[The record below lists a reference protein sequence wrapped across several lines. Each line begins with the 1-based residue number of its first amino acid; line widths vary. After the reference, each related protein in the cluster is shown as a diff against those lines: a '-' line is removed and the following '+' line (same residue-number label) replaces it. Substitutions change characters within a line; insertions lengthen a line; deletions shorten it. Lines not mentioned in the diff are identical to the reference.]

1 MRSSVWLIGLV
12 AGCILPL
19 GACSNTP
26 WAANLQRSL
35 AADPRLAQ
43 NPVILGGSPLP
54 NSPNASP
61 GAISPSPTSL
71 TSTQLPASFPGEIPR
86 YPNAKL
92 IEAISPAAQT
102 VAQPIETRWS
112 TPDSAAQVQ
121 QFYQDKFKADGW
133 QTTQPTIAGADSRI
147 AAQRDSLRVAIETSP
162 AAGATEFKIRY
173 QFQNGGG
180 QTGAAIAP
188 VPTASAAASPNSAS
202 PSPASPNS
210 ASPNSASPSPA
221 SSATADLPKA
231 GDPKFIGPVPSSDWA
246 AKPDAPPPTSVMA
259 SLAFTDLNQAP
270 AELQQYVTDLA
281 NLGALPLRSSAGDA
295 SSSQSSQPFK
305 PNQAI
310 ARREYA
316 RWLVTANNLIYTSQ
330 PSRQIRLGTAV
341 EKPAFVDMP
350 TSDPDFGAIQ
360 GLANAGLISSS
371 LSGEP
376 ATAFRPDAP
385 LTREEMILWKVPVDI
400 RRSLP
405 TTNLDAVQQTWGFQ
419 DAPKIEPKALRAVLA
434 DYQNGDLAN
443 IRRSFG
449 YTTLFQPQKTVT
461 RAEAAAALW
470 YFGAQG
476 DGLSAKDALQ
486 ISRQPGATGG

>member
-1 MRSSVWLIGLV
+1 MRSSVWLMGLV
-12 AGCILPL
+12 ASCILPL

-43 NPVILGGSPLP
+43 NPVVLGGSPLP
-54 NSPNASP
+54 SALPTASSDSAASP
-61 GAISPSPTSL
+61 T

-92 IEAISPAAQT
+92 IATTSPIAQPDAAQT
-102 VAQPIETRWS
+102 IETRWS
-112 TPDSAAQVQ
+112 TSDSAAQVQ
-121 QFYQDKFKADGW
+121 QFYQGKFKADGW
-133 QTTQPTIAGADSRI
+133 QTTQPTIAGAESRI
-147 AAQRDSLRVAIETSP
+147 AAQRDSLRVAIETAP
-162 AAGATEFKIRY
+162 GAGATEFKIRY
-173 QFQNGGG
+173 QFQTGG
-180 QTGAAIAP
+180 AIAQAAP
-188 VPTASAAASPNSAS
+188 SASSAIASVSPTISAS
-202 PSPASPNS
+202 PTPA
-210 ASPNSASPSPA
+210 A
-221 SSATADLPKA
+221 SSTSGVPQP
-231 GDPKFIGPVPSSDWA
+231 GDPKFIGPALPAEWA
-246 AKPDAPPPTSVMA
+246 AKPDSPPPNAVMA

-281 NLGALPLRSSAGDA
+281 NLGALPLRSSSPSDPA
-295 SSSQSSQPFK
+295 SNSASASSQPFK
-305 PNQAI
+305 PNQPI

-330 PSRQIRLGTAV
+330 PSRQIRLGTAA

-350 TSDPDFGAIQ
+350 TSDPDFGAVQ
-360 GLANAGLISSS
+360 GLANAGLISSA
-371 LSGEP
+371 LSGEL

-405 TTNLDAVQQTWGFQ
+405 TTNLEAVQQTWGFQ

-486 ISRQPGATGG
+486 ISQQPATTGG

>member
-1 MRSSVWLIGLV
+1 MRSSVWLMGLV
-12 AGCILPL
+12 TGCILPL
-19 GACSNTP
+19 AACSNTP

-54 NSPNASP
+54 N
-61 GAISPSPTSL
+61 PSPTATASPSN

-102 VAQPIETRWS
+102 NEPIETRWS
-112 TPDSAAQVQ
+112 TADSAAQVQ

-133 QTTQPTIAGADSRI
+133 QMTQPTIAATESRI

-162 AAGATEFKIRY
+162 ASGATEFKIRY
-173 QFQNGGG
+173 LFQTDGA
-180 QTGAAIAP
+180 QTGAIAP
-188 VPTASAAASPNSAS
+188 ASPTASATATPTTTPTTTATQTN
-202 PSPASPNS
+202 PS
-210 ASPNSASPSPA
+210 
-221 SSATADLPKA
+221 
-231 GDPKFIGPVPSSDWA
+231 DPKFIGPVPPSNWA

-281 NLGALPLRSSAGDA
+281 NLGALPLRSASSADTA
-295 SSSQSSQPFK
+295 NKSSSQSSQPFK

-330 PSRQIRLGTAV
+330 PSRQIRLGTAA
-341 EKPAFVDMP
+341 EKPAFVDVP

-486 ISRQPGATGG
+486 ISRQPETTGG

>member
-1 MRSSVWLIGLV
+1 MRSSVWLMGWV
-12 AGCILPL
+12 AVWILPL
-19 GACSNTP
+19 AACSNTP

-43 NPVILGGSPLP
+43 NPVILGSSPLSNP
-54 NSPNASP
+54 SPSASPNGTP
-61 GAISPSPTSL
+61 SPSSL
-71 TSTQLPASFPGEIPR
+71 TSTQLPPSFPGEIPR

-102 VAQPIETRWS
+102 NEPIETRWF

-133 QTTQPTIAGADSRI
+133 QTTQPTIAGAESRI

-162 AAGATEFKIRY
+162 ASGATEFKIRY
-173 QFQNGGG
+173 LFQTDGT
-180 QTGAAIAP
+180 QTGEAIAP
-188 VPTASAAASPNSAS
+188 LSPTASPAAPTAASPTAAS
-202 PSPASPNS
+202 P
-210 ASPNSASPSPA
+210 
-221 SSATADLPKA
+221 TAAAQPKP
-231 GDPKFIGPVPSSDWA
+231 GDPKFVGPVQPSDWA
-246 AKPDAPPPTSVMA
+246 VKPDAPPPNSVMA

-270 AELQQYVTDLA
+270 TELQQYVTDLA
-281 NLGALPLRSSAGDA
+281 NLGALPLRPSSPANTA
-295 SSSQSSQPFK
+295 NNPSSQPFK

-310 ARREYA
+310 TRREYA

-330 PSRQIRLGTAV
+330 PSRQIRLGTAA
-341 EKPAFVDMP
+341 EKPAFVDVSS
-350 TSDPDFGAIQ
+350 SDPDFGAIQ

-486 ISRQPGATGG
+486 ISRQPETTGG

>member
-1 MRSSVWLIGLV
+1 MRSSVLLMGLV
-12 AGCILPL
+12 TGCILPL
-19 GACSNTP
+19 AACSNTP

-43 NPVILGGSPLP
+43 NPVIIGSSPLSSPLP
-54 NSPNASP
+54 SA
-61 GAISPSPTSL
+61 SPSPANL
-71 TSTQLPASFPGEIPR
+71 TSSQLPASFPGEIPR

-92 IEAISPAAQT
+92 IEAISPTQT
-102 VAQPIETRWS
+102 NEPTETRWS
-112 TPDSAAQVQ
+112 TADSAAQVQ

-133 QTTQPTIAGADSRI
+133 QTTQPTIAATESKI

-162 AAGATEFKIRY
+162 ASGATEFKIRY
-173 QFQNGGG
+173 LFQTGGA
-180 QTGAAIAP
+180 QTGAIAP
-188 VPTASAAASPNSAS
+188 APTASATATPTTAAQTTTAQTTAAAQTNPSDPN
-202 PSPASPNS
+202 
-210 ASPNSASPSPA
+210 
-221 SSATADLPKA
+221 
-231 GDPKFIGPVPSSDWA
+231 FIGPVPPSDWA

-281 NLGALPLRSSAGDA
+281 NLGALPLRSANPTDA
-295 SSSQSSQPFK
+295 ANKSSSQSSQPFK

-330 PSRQIRLGTAV
+330 PSRQIRLGTAA
-341 EKPAFVDMP
+341 EKPAFVDVP
-350 TSDPDFGAIQ
+350 ASDPDFGTIQ

-376 ATAFRPDAP
+376 AAAFRPDAP

-486 ISRQPGATGG
+486 ISRQPETTGG